1 MGVKEHNCIMSMIGI
16 SVNRSESSTTP
27 DWTYLGG
34 TVVIIFSLHHLLNRR
49 NYSRAPLR
57 FSFGDSFL
65 SKCLLPFITEGID
78 TIMHFASQTHVDN
91 SFGSSFE
98 FTKNIIYGTHVL
110 IEACKV
116 TGGYI
121 RRFIH
126 MRFMAETDEDAV
138 VGPKF
143 IPLAMGGK
151 ALPIHGEGTNVR
163 SYLYCEDVAEAFEVI
178 LHQGEDYVGRTVEE
192 DDGMVHEELKW
203 WGDVSEALLPHP
215 RMLMMPGGRHS
226 DGSEENSGAEL
237 LKEFDNVCTLRVSM
251 PISSDLNN
259 SRNFITKISR
269 YRKLVNI
276 PNSMTVLDELLPIS
290 IEMAKRKL
298 RGIWNSTNPGVVS
311 HNEVLEIDVQRLHRL
326 SFKWANFIPEEQAKV
341 IVAPRSNNEMD
352 ASKLKKEFHEL
363 LSIKESLIKY
373 AFEPDKRN

>member
-1 MGVKEHNCIMSMIGI
+1 MGKKEKGMF
-16 SVNRSESSTTP
+16 SSIKIFIYIINSAAPSSPSASYLSSPKALTPSCTSPHRLTWTTP
-27 DWTYLGG
+27 
-34 TVVIIFSLHHLLNRR
+34 S
-49 NYSRAPLR
+49 
-57 FSFGDSFL
+57 
-65 SKCLLPFITEGID
+65 
-78 TIMHFASQTHVDN
+78 
-91 SFGSSFE
+91 
-98 FTKNIIYGTHVL
+98 
-110 IEACKV
+110 
-116 TGGYI
+116 
-121 RRFIH
+121 

-163 SYLYCEDVAEAFEVI
+163 SYLYCEDVAEAFEKERRVNDVAKDICRLFDKDPEVNIKFVENRPFNDQRYFLDDVKLKI
-178 LHQGEDYVGRTVEE
+178 LGWSERTTW
-192 DDGMVHEELKW
+192 EELLKKTMEW
-203 WGDVSEALLPHP
+203 
-215 RMLMMPGGRHS
+215 MLMMPGGRHS
-226 DGSEENSGAEL
+226 DGSEENSGAVSLSVNSSQNQMVEL

>member
-1 MGVKEHNCIMSMIGI
+1 
-16 SVNRSESSTTP
+16 
-27 DWTYLGG
+27 
-34 TVVIIFSLHHLLNRR
+34 
-49 NYSRAPLR
+49 
-57 FSFGDSFL
+57 
-65 SKCLLPFITEGID
+65 
-78 TIMHFASQTHVDN
+78 
-91 SFGSSFE
+91 
-98 FTKNIIYGTHVL
+98 
-110 IEACKV
+110 
-116 TGGYI
+116 
-121 RRFIH
+121 
-126 MRFMAETDEDAV
+126 
-138 VGPKF
+138 
-143 IPLAMGGK
+143 MGGK
-151 ALPIHGEGTNVR
+151 PLPIHGEGTNVR
-163 SYLYCEDVAEAFEVI
+163 SYLYCEDVAEAF
-178 LHQGEDYVGRTVEE
+178 EDYVGRTVEE

-226 DGSEENSGAEL
+226 DGSEENSGAVSLSVNSSQNQMVEL
-237 LKEFDNVCTLRVSM
+237 LKEFDNVCTRRVSM

-276 PNSMTVLDELLPIS
+276 PNSMTVLHELLPIS

-298 RGIWNSTNPGVVS
+298 RGIWNSTNAGVVS